1 MGPDWGPGGRPG
13 GRLARARVS
22 RIKDNSVGSH
32 WLPEKPQR
40 VEYSEPRYTVRLKAN
55 TSVASNRRADGTPH
69 SPIPS
74 DVIPSVL
81 NVILDP

>member
-1 MGPDWGPGGRPG
+1 MLDQG
-13 GRLARARVS
+13 S
-22 RIKDNSVGSH
+22 RIKHNSVGSH
-32 WLPEKPQR
+32 WLLERPHR

-55 TSVASNRRADGTPH
+55 TSFESNRRADGTPH

-81 NVILDP
+81 NLQVSQGNVS